1 MESKDAKDTPQGE
14 GQELNIESNQINV
27 SNRKNQSFYVY
38 LAKKTLEK
46 HNDLVLHALGNAT
59 TISVI
64 AAENLVKNGYAD
76 YVSLETKTI
85 EVEESRRNRSN
96 TRGGEKEGAETGPVR
111 LVKRAKLLITLK
123 KSADFDMNMKK
134 FEEIKKENEEY
145 IAKEKAER
153 EKNKETA
160 Q

>member
-1 MESKDAKDTPQGE
+1 M
-14 GQELNIESNQINV
+14 
-27 SNRKNQSFYVY
+27 
-38 LAKKTLEK
+38 
-46 HNDLVLHALGNAT
+46 LHALGNAT

-85 EVEESRRNRSN
+85 EVKESRRNRDK
-96 TRGGEKEGAETGPVR
+96 RGGDDDANGTER

-123 KSADFDMNMKK
+123 KSADFEMNMKK
-134 FEEIKKENEEY
+134 FEEIKKENEDY
-145 IAKEKAER
+145 IKKEKEER
-153 EKNKETA
+153 EKNKEGAETA

>member
-1 MESKDAKDTPQGE
+1 MESRVDDKDTPAAAE
-14 GQELNIESNQINV
+14 GELNIETNQINV

-46 HNDLVLHALGNAT
+46 HDDLVLHALGNAT

-85 EVEESRRNRSN
+85 EVEESRRSRDQ
-96 TRGGEKEGAETGPVR
+96 RGSGKEDTTGPVR

-123 KSADFDMNMKK
+123 KSADF
-134 FEEIKKENEEY
+134 
-145 IAKEKAER
+145 
-153 EKNKETA
+153 
-160 Q
+160 

>member
-1 MESKDAKDTPQGE
+1 
-14 GQELNIESNQINV
+14 
-27 SNRKNQSFYVY
+27 
-38 LAKKTLEK
+38 
-46 HNDLVLHALGNAT
+46 LHALGNAT

-64 AAENLVKNGYAD
+64 AAENLVKNGYAE

-85 EVEESRRNRSN
+85 EVEESRRNRD
-96 TRGGEKEGAETGPVR
+96 RKGGPSEGAEGPVR

-123 KSADFDMNMKK
+123 KSADFDTNMKK

-153 EKNKETA
+153 EKNKATETA
-160 Q
+160 

>member
-1 MESKDAKDTPQGE
+1 M
-14 GQELNIESNQINV
+14 
-27 SNRKNQSFYVY
+27 
-38 LAKKTLEK
+38 
-46 HNDLVLHALGNAT
+46 LHALGNAT

-85 EVEESRRNRSN
+85 EVQESRRNRDK
-96 TRGGEKEGAETGPVR
+96 RGGEAENDPNVR
-111 LVKRAKLLITLK
+111 FVKRAKLLITLK

-153 EKNKETA
+153 EKNKAETA
-160 Q
+160 

>member
-1 MESKDAKDTPQGE
+1 M
-14 GQELNIESNQINV
+14 
-27 SNRKNQSFYVY
+27 
-38 LAKKTLEK
+38 
-46 HNDLVLHALGNAT
+46 LHALGNAT

-85 EVEESRRNRSN
+85 EVKESRRNRDK
-96 TRGGEKEGAETGPVR
+96 RGGGGEEEEGPVR

-153 EKNKETA
+153 EKNKASETA

>member
-1 MESKDAKDTPQGE
+1 M
-14 GQELNIESNQINV
+14 
-27 SNRKNQSFYVY
+27 Y

-46 HNDLVLHALGNAT
+46 HDDLVLHALGNAT

-85 EVEESRRNRSN
+85 EVEESRRNRDRN
-96 TRGGEKEGAETGPVR
+96 GNAGKETADGPVR

-123 KSADFDMNMKK
+123 KSADFEANMKK

-145 IAKEKAER
+145 IAKEKADR
-153 EKNKETA
+153 EANKATETA

>member
-1 MESKDAKDTPQGE
+1 M
-14 GQELNIESNQINV
+14 
-27 SNRKNQSFYVY
+27 
-38 LAKKTLEK
+38 
-46 HNDLVLHALGNAT
+46 VLHALGNAT

-85 EVEESRRNRSN
+85 EVEESRRNRDK
-96 TRGGEKEGAETGPVR
+96 RGGEQPREGAEGPVR

-123 KSADFDMNMKK
+123 KSADFETNMKK

-153 EKNKETA
+153 EKNKVVETA